1 MLKILDLP
9 PELLRTIFDLILD
22 STRPADCQ
30 TAQVRFLRTCR
41 TFRAIADTRI
51 CLEVWNAS
59 ELAYQ
64 GQKVEDWDSER
75 CKAVEMVVLE
85 DGSGYSEV
93 LEKHSTP
100 LRKLQNLQ
108 SLFVNVEYWREA
120 VDLQMLIRIFGSFT
134 TLTTLNLDHTSSNQT
149 EVDVGDVLECAQ
161 SLVRGALSEC

>member
-1 MLKILDLP
+1 MLNILDLP

-22 STRPADCQ
+22 STRPIDRQ

-41 TFRAIADTRI
+41 IFRAIADTRV
-51 CLEVWNAS
+51 CLEIWDTS
-59 ELAYQ
+59 GLAYQ

-75 CKAVEMVVLE
+75 CKAIKLVVLE
-85 DGSGYSEV
+85 DVMGYSEA
-93 LEKHSTP
+93 LEKHPTP

-108 SLFVNVEYWREA
+108 SLLVSVEYWRKV
-120 VDLQMLIRIFGSFT
+120 VDFQMLIRIFGSFT

-149 EVDVGDVLECAQ
+149 EIDVEDVLECAQ